1 MYEYRAHVVRVV
13 DGDTADVLIDLGFDI
28 SLKKRVRFTRI
39 NAYETRLGKDTT
51 QEEKEIGLEAKEYVK
66 NLIEGK
72 EIILQ
77 SHKEKGGKYGRYI
90 AEIIYMKDEERINLN
105 DELVIKKYAVY
116 QEY

>member
-13 DGDTADVLIDLGFDI
+13 DADTVDVLLDLGFDI
-28 SLKKRVRFTRI
+28 SLKKRVRFARI

-66 NLIEGK
+66 NLVEGK

-77 SHKEKGGKYGRYI
+77 SQKGKGGKYGRYI
-90 AEIIYMKDEERINLN
+90 AEIIYMVDDQRINLN

-116 QEY
+116 QDY